1 MRDRSNIVVGKQAVL
16 SAFKSDTTIE
26 RVFIRRGLKDSTVNT
41 IIKKSRQAGIS
52 PEFVENSRLNEM
64 CYGENHQ
71 GLCAFISEYKYYEI
85 EDIINLAQERN
96 EPPFVVFLDGI
107 VDPQNLGAI
116 IRSAN
121 LFGAHG
127 VVIEKRNSA
136 TLTSSAAKASAG
148 AVGYTYTAR
157 VPNLK
162 NTIEALKKQGFWFA
176 YANMSG
182 KSIYESDFAGPLG
195 LVIGGEEKGVSRLV
209 KESCDFEV
217 SIPMR
222 PISGEVDSFNASVAF
237 GIIGAEIVKQRLDR
251 K

>member
-1 MRDRSNIVVGKQAVL
+1 MRDRSNILVGKNAVL

-26 RVFIRRGLKDSTVNT
+26 RIFIRKGLSDGRVNT
-41 IIKKSRQAGIS
+41 IIKKSRQAGIN
-52 PEFVENSRLNEM
+52 PEFVDSGRLDEM

-71 GLCAFISEYKYYEI
+71 GICAFISEYRYYEV
-85 EDIINLAQERN
+85 EDIISLAKERN
-96 EPPFVVFLDGI
+96 ELPFIVFLDGI

-121 LFGAHG
+121 LLGAHG

-148 AVGYTYTAR
+148 AVAHTYTAR
-157 VPNLK
+157 VSNLK
-162 NTIEALKKQGFWFA
+162 NTVETLKKQGIWFA
-176 YANMSG
+176 CGNMSG
-182 KSIYESDFAGPLG
+182 KSIYDTDFNLPLG
-195 LVIGGEEKGVSRLV
+195 LIIGGEEKGVSRLV
-209 KESCDFEV
+209 RESCDFNV

-222 PISGEVDSFNASVAF
+222 PISGEIGSFNASVAF
-237 GIIGAEIVKQRLDR
+237 GIIGAEVVKQRLYG